1 MPELKN
7 QIAVVTGASGGIG
20 GAIAS
25 ALIQGGAHV
34 VAVGRDIAKL
44 EAFVMRLRGLAGT
57 VEAFRADLTQDDDL
71 RGLAEYLSHTSGRLD
86 ILLVHSAGV
95 YARGKLAEIVR

>member
-25 ALIQGGAHV
+25 VFIQGGAHV

-44 EAFVMRLRGLAGT
+44 EALVARLRGLAGT
-57 VEAFRADLTQDDDL
+57 VEAFAPT
-71 RGLAEYLSHTSGRLD
+71 
-86 ILLVHSAGV
+86 
-95 YARGKLAEIVR
+95 